1 MYFKIKKKGLLVS
14 AFALLFVV
22 SSCIPFCDS
31 SYSIYFK
38 NCTDDTLLIG
48 VAHCDDIDSVVA
60 PLCVPHSSLGNENHC
75 SEIKLWKSIERNSDI
90 IYPDSLCDIFD
101 VFFWPTNDTCYFF
114 LVKYR
119 DAKLYS
125 YDEIRAK
132 KLYGKFVVTRDANGD
147 YDRNIRY
154 TDK

>member
-1 MYFKIKKKGLLVS
+1 MYFTIKKKGLLVS

-38 NCTDDTLLIG
+38 NYTDDTLLIG

-114 LVKYR
+114 LVKYK
-119 DAKLYS
+119 DAKMYS

-132 KLYGKFVVTRDANGD
+132 KLYGKFVVINGSNGIV
-147 YDRNIRY
+147 DRNIRY
-154 TDK
+154 MNP